1 MRGFRY
7 GGQLLA
13 ASGGETSVDVVQRG
27 LSTLEAESG
36 GASVRLVPP
45 ERGVWAV
52 QHGRAPGVVD
62 CAHQCVGHW
71 ASTDALETPFA
82 AGFNRGG
89 AVSVA
94 LAGRLVNGAALRERL
109 RVGGAWMSSN
119 SDAELLAQLV
129 SRSDLSTPV
138 NRLVDAL
145 WRVDGGFS
153 VVLMDTK
160 RLVAVC
166 DPWGL
171 CSMFL
176 GRSGAT
182 VVLASSAHALVASG
196 ATMERQLVP
205 GEMAIVENGSCVV
218 VRPFARG
225 AAPRTIQD
233 EVGMARGSE
242 LELAASRLA
251 ARREMG
257 AALAQHS
264 PLPKNSVV
272 VGMPGESSY
281 AEGYARSCG
290 SSAETAFML
299 EPGSG
304 WIAREER
311 VLGRTIVLVV
321 DAVAN
326 GDRVKVAAHGL
337 RVAGAKRVVLRVARP
352 MRSGACGWEA
362 EALGSQVERL
372 DAARL
377 GVDDLAYLP
386 ESAIPEGV
394 SWSGRGACGFCHD
407 CCASSERM
415 APESDR
421 EQLPLFEG

>member
-1 MRGFRY
+1 
-7 GGQLLA
+7 
-13 ASGGETSVDVVQRG
+13 
-27 LSTLEAESG
+27 
-36 GASVRLVPP
+36 
-45 ERGVWAV
+45 
-52 QHGRAPGVVD
+52 
-62 CAHQCVGHW
+62 
-71 ASTDALETPFA
+71 
-82 AGFNRGG
+82 
-89 AVSVA
+89 
-94 LAGRLVNGAALRERL
+94 
-109 RVGGAWMSSN
+109 MSSN
-119 SDAELLAQLV
+119 TDAELLAQLV

-182 VVLASSAHALVASG
+182 VVLASSAKALAASG
-196 ATMERQLVP
+196 ATIERQLVP
-205 GEMAIVENGSCVV
+205 GEMAIVENGACMV

-242 LELAASRLA
+242 LDLPSARLTT
-251 ARREMG
+251 RREMG

-281 AEGYARSCG
+281 ADGYARSCG
-290 SSAETAFML
+290 SRAETAFVL

-304 WIAREER
+304 WIAQEER
-311 VLGRTIVLVV
+311 VLGRTVVLVV

-326 GDRVKVAAHGL
+326 GDRIKVAAHGL
-337 RVAGAKRVVLRVARP
+337 RVAGAQHIVLLVARP
-352 MRSGACGWEA
+352 MRSGACGWEPK
-362 EALGSQVERL
+362 ALWSHEGRS
-372 DAARL
+372 DAAGL
-377 GVDDLAYLP
+377 GVDHLAYLP
-386 ESAIPEGV
+386 EGAIPEDV
-394 SWSGRGACGFCHD
+394 SWSGRGPCGFCHD
-407 CCASSERM
+407 CCVASE
-415 APESDR
+415 AVTTDNDR